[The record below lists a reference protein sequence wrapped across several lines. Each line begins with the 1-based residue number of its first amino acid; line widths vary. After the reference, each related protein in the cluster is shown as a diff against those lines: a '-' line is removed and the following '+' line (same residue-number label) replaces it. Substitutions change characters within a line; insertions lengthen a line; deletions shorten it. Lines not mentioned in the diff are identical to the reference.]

1 MSISITVRIILLILT
16 SYAMGFVVAIPIGAT
31 QLEIARRSLNGFL
44 SSALMIVVGSVISD
58 VMYGVIALFGIAP
71 FLQEPTVMAVFWLLN
86 AIILIVLAIWT
97 IRQSKSPLKSNK
109 RSGNRLGKHNVAFLT
124 GFLLAVTNPLMVV
137 WWIFGVRL
145 LIDLRLMVRHTASQS
160 LLFLVVGGLGIGSY
174 LSLLAFIVFKAKRFF
189 SVPTIQKITLA
200 FGVVLLGF
208 ATYFMVR
215 SAEVLMN

>member
-1 MSISITVRIILLILT
+1 
-16 SYAMGFVVAIPIGAT
+16 MGFVVAIPIGAT

-58 VMYGVIALFGIAP
+58 IMYGVIALLGIAP

-97 IRQSKSPLKSNK
+97 IRQSKSPIRHHS

-124 GFLLAVTNPLMVV
+124 GFSLAITNPLMVV

-145 LIDLRLMVRHTASQS
+145 LMDLRLMVKHTTSQTV
-160 LLFLVVGGLGIGSY
+160 LFLVVGGLGIGSY

-189 SVPTIQKITLA
+189 SELTIKKITLA
-200 FGVVLLGF
+200 FGVVLLGL